1 MAGGKETPRQKMI
14 GMMYLVL
21 TALLAL
27 QVQSAVILKFK
38 FIDDSLLNVN
48 DKTSMSADG
57 TIKGIQAAVIKNQNQ
72 SKDKAVLAES
82 EEIRQKTKETIA
94 YLREVRD
101 KLVVAGGN
109 PKGATEYKDINA
121 EDIVATT
128 MIGSGDKKNG
138 LGYPLKTKLNEFSSY
153 IQKFVPGTTVS
164 ALALDGKEDVRV
176 TGAKDE
182 HTKEQRSKDFAQLN
196 FESTPLAAA
205 LATLSQKETE
215 VLKLEADA
223 LSAQA
228 QKVGAKT
235 IVFDKIGAFASAE
248 SNTVAAGTKY
258 KAELFL
264 TASAS
269 SISPK
274 MTLNGSPLAVG
285 PDGHGKVEFTARP
298 GSFDASGNAKANW
311 TGTIRFNQNGRD
323 TTFKV
328 LVPYTITKPVMQIQ
342 SASVQALY
350 FKCGNKLTV
359 NVPALGAQYKPGFS
373 ASGASVITGSK
384 LGDVTLVPN
393 SKEVTLSVS
402 SGGNAIGSQTFQV
415 RPIPKPT
422 IEAYAGSRQVN
433 EKQGTPGTALRTL
446 NLRAIPDAGFATFLP
461 DDAKFRVSRYEVTL
475 VRGRRPAIPTKPVN
489 GPTAD
494 LSDVVN
500 AYREGDRLYIEV
512 KEVQRQN
519 FQGNVEPVNV
529 SKQFNIPL
537 L

>member
-27 QVQSAVILKFK
+27 QVNSAILLKFK
-38 FIDDSLLNVN
+38 FIDDSLLGVN
-48 DKTSMSADG
+48 DKTAVAADG
-57 TIKGIQAAVIKNQNQ
+57 TIKGIQAAVLKNQNQ
-72 SKDKAVLAES
+72 ARDKAVLQES
-82 EEIRQKTKETIA
+82 ENIRSKTKEMTA
-94 YLREVRD
+94 YLRGLRE
-101 KLVVAGGN
+101 KLL
-109 PKGATEYKDINA
+109 KATENTGPEMTNLSG
-121 EDIVATT
+121 EDKVAIT
-128 MIGSGDKKNG
+128 MLGGKNNG
-138 LGYPLKTKLNEFSSY
+138 LAYTELKPKLNEYSDFIKKY
-153 IQKFVPGTTVS
+153 VPSAT
-164 ALALDGKEDVRV
+164 ALALDGKDDVRV
-176 TGAKDE
+176 TEK
-182 HTKEQRSKDFAQLN
+182 TQKSKNFAELN
-196 FESTPLAAA
+196 FENTPVVAA
-205 LATLSQKETE
+205 LATISQKETE
-215 VLKLEADA
+215 VLKYEAEA

-269 SISPK
+269 SISPR
-274 MTLNGSPLAVG
+274 MTLNGSSLSVG
-285 PDGHGKVEFTARP
+285 PDGKGKVEFTARP
-298 GSFDASGNAKANW
+298 GGFDASGNAKSSW

-323 TTFKV
+323 TTFTVK
-328 LVPYTITKPVMQIQ
+328 VPYTITKPVMQIQ

-350 FKCGNKLTV
+350 FKCGNKLNV
-359 NVPALGAQYKPGFS
+359 SVPALGAQYKPGFS
-373 ASGASVITGSK
+373 ASGASVLPGAKT
-384 LGDVTLVPN
+384 GDVTLVPN
-393 SKEVTLSVS
+393 AKEVTLNVS

-422 IEAYAGSRQVN
+422 IECYVGGRQVN
-433 EKQGTPGTALRTL
+433 EKQGTPGTAMRSM

-461 DDAKFRVSRYEVTL
+461 DDAKYRVSRYEVTL
-475 VRGRRPAIPTKPVN
+475 VRGRRPALATRTIT
-489 GPTAD
+489 GPTAN
-494 LSDVVN
+494 LSDVVD
-500 AYREGDRLYIEV
+500 AYRDNDRLYIEV

-519 FQGNVEPVNV
+519 FQGNVETVNV

>member
-27 QVQSAVILKFK
+27 QVNSAILLKFK
-38 FIDDSLLNVN
+38 FIDDSLIDVN
-48 DKTSMSADG
+48 GKTNLAAENSV
-57 TIKGIQAAVIKNQNQ
+57 KGIQAAVEKNHNLA
-72 SKDKAVLAES
+72 KDVTVLKQS
-82 EEIRQKTKETIA
+82 EEIRAKTKAMIA
-94 YLREVRD
+94 YLQDVRS
-101 KLVVAGGN
+101 KLIAGTGN
-109 PKGATEYKDINA
+109 TTVTQGFQDFKDPDANNKVMPI
-121 EDIVATT
+121 
-128 MIGSGDKKNG
+128 MLGGKKNG
-138 LGYPLKTKLNEFSSY
+138 LAYPLKAELNNYSTFIKTY
-153 IQKFVPGTTVS
+153 VPDATP
-164 ALALDGKEDVRV
+164 LALDGKEDERIF
-176 TGAKDE
+176 KSKE
-182 HTKEQRSKDFAQLN
+182 HTTVEQRNKDFAELN
-196 FESTPLAAA
+196 FENTPLVAA
-205 LATLSQKETE
+205 LAVLSQKETA

-228 QKVGAKT
+228 KKVGAEV
-235 IVFDKIGAFASAE
+235 ISFDKIGAFASAE

-264 TASAS
+264 TASATGLQQ
-269 SISPK
+269 K
-274 MTLNGSPLAVG
+274 MSLNGSPLSVG

-298 GSFDASGNAKANW
+298 GNFDASGNAKASW
-311 TGTIRFNQNGRD
+311 TGTIRINNSGRD

-328 LVPYTITKPVMQIQ
+328 TVPYTVTKPVMQIQ

-373 ASGASVITGSK
+373 ASGASVIQGGK
-384 LGDVTLVPN
+384 LGEVTLVPN
-393 SKEVTLSVS
+393 SKEVTLNVS

-422 IEAYAGSRQVN
+422 IECWVGGRQAN
-433 EKQGTPGTALRTL
+433 EKQGTPGTAVRSL
-446 NLRAIPDAGFATFLP
+446 NLRAVPDAGFATFLP

-475 VRGRRPAIPTKPVN
+475 VRGRRPAIPTKPIS

-519 FQGNVEPVNV
+519 FKGDVEPVNV